1 MEDIRTHFFKYK
13 TGVIKLFCLLLS
25 TKEDAE
31 VKRIVVPQKKVPLH
45 SVHRFFHKT
54 TNKITPPATT
64 C

>member
-31 VKRIVVPQKKVPLH
+31 VKRIVVPQKKGSTSLCAQIF
-45 SVHRFFHKT
+45 S
-54 TNKITPPATT
+54 
-64 C
+64 